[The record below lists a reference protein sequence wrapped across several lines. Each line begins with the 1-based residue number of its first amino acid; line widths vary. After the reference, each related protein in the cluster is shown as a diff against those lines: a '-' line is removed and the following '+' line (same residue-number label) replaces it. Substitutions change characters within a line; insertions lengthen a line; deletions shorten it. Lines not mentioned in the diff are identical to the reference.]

1 MVVVVIPGQIRFVI
15 TLYRQKGYHSNK
27 TTKYNMTSKRICY
40 TLCETDLK
48 VLKSQVDGINQH
60 MPIIDDKVFNM
71 RFFKEVAIG
80 LLL

>member
-1 MVVVVIPGQIRFVI
+1 MSILDGSFYVVF
-15 TLYRQKGYHSNK
+15 LLFA
-27 TTKYNMTSKRICY
+27 SKFKFDFKNNLLHIV
-40 TLCETDLK
+40 LTDLK

-80 LLL
+80 LLLLRPRI